1 MRGRSMSREHFP
13 ADDDENTVVE
23 VKGSE
28 MWVEV
33 WLWKLGGVTSME
45 VWLLCACKTVHKPGC
60 GSGIEWCCVAI
71 SDTLLQTVIT
81 IRFPRSVL
89 SYLA

>member
-1 MRGRSMSREHFP
+1 MSREHFSV
-13 ADDDENTVVE
+13 DDENSAVE

-33 WLWKLGGVTSME
+33 WLWKLGGLGKVDGR
-45 VWLLCACKTVHKPGC
+45 WFLCGCKTVHKPGC